1 MMTAARG
8 WFLALATLFSG
19 VAYADRDYDDV
30 FKCESKDREPSYCRT
45 ETRGDVVLVRQLSK
59 KPCIE
64 GNTWGNDRRGVW
76 VSGGCRA
83 EFAVVSRYGRDRGY
97 NDDRAYDR
105 ARDNDRG
112 YQRDRGLPDPND
124 RGGRGGSQLVKCESR
139 DRDYNHC
146 NVRVR
151 GRVELSR
158 QLSDTRCVYGQT
170 WGSDRDG
177 VWVRGGCRGEFVI
190 YD

>member
-8 WFLALATLFSG
+8 WFLAIATLVSG
-19 VAYADRDYDDV
+19 AAYASHDYDDV
-30 FKCESKDREPSYCRT
+30 FKCESKDREPSYCRAD
-45 ETRGDVVLVRQLSK
+45 TRGEVVLVRQLSR

-64 GNTWGNDRRGVW
+64 GNTWGVDRRGVW

-83 EFAVVSRYGRDRGY
+83 EFAVSSGRGY
-97 NDDRAYDR
+97 YDQRAYDR

-112 YQRDRGLPDPND
+112 YQRDRGLPDPNG
-124 RGGRGGSQLVKCESR
+124 RGGRGGSQLIKCESR
-139 DRDYNHC
+139 DRDYKHC
-146 NVRVR
+146 RVRVR
-151 GRVELSR
+151 GNVELAN

-170 WGSDRDG
+170 WGSDRNG